1 MELFSDIF
9 NYDDFIAEVK
19 KAAERIKDP
28 SDNDSIYKEA
38 RLLVNSFMMDR
49 IRALGELFEKQQVM
63 SKKEIMKIGREEFYK
78 RKEVDEITKMITNLI
93 KSIL

>member
-9 NYDDFIAEVK
+9 NYDDFISEVK
-19 KAAERIKDP
+19 KAAERIKYP
-28 SDNDSIYKEA
+28 SDKDSIYKEA

>member
-1 MELFSDIF
+1 METF
-9 NYDDFIAEVK
+9 NYDDFIAEIK

-28 SDNDSIYKEA
+28 SDNNSIYKEA

-49 IRALGELFEKQQVM
+49 IRALGDLFEKEKIII

-78 RKEVDEITKMITNLI
+78 RQEVGQLP
-93 KSIL
+93 LP